1 MQLTQHDIEDA
12 LNVVRRVVPPTPAYA
27 WPLLARESG
36 VEVIVKHEN
45 HTPTG
50 SFKARGGLVFVD
62 ALKRTGLPKGL
73 ITATRGN
80 HGQSIAIGARQAG
93 IPAVIVVPEGNSREK
108 NAAMEAFGGELLI
121 SGRDFDE
128 ARRVAASEASR
139 RDFLFVSSFNRDIVR
154 GVATYGWELFTE
166 HPDLDAVFVPIG
178 MGSGI
183 CSLIAMRD
191 LLGLKAD
198 IIGVSAER
206 APAHAQTFQSKRR
219 VIGTEAATFADGM
232 ACKEPPEE
240 VVEIVLAG
248 AADVVTVS
256 EDEIAEAIRS
266 LYSAT
271 HNVAEG
277 AGAAPYAALLRHR
290 HRFQNKKVAVIL
302 TGGNIDRELM
312 AMVLAGQT
320 PRV

>member
-1 MQLTQHDIEDA
+1 MQFTNNDIEDA
-12 LNVVRRVVPPTPAYA
+12 LTIVRRVVPPTPAYA

-62 ALKRTGLPKGL
+62 ALKRARLPKGL

-93 IPAVIVVPEGNSREK
+93 IPSVIVVPEGNSREK

-121 SGRDFDE
+121 AGQDFDE
-128 ARRVAASEASR
+128 ARRVAASEAGR
-139 RDFLFVSSFNRDIVR
+139 RDFLNVSSFNRDIVR
-154 GVATYGWELFTE
+154 GVATYGWELFTQ
-166 HPDLDAVFVPIG
+166 HPDLDAVFVPLG

-206 APAHAQTFQSKRR
+206 APVYAETFQNKRR
-219 VIGTEAATFADGM
+219 MIGTQAATFADGM

-240 VVEIVLAG
+240 AVAIVLAG

-277 AGAAPYAALLRHR
+277 AGAAGYAALARHR
-290 HRFQNKKVAVIL
+290 DRFKNRKVAVIL
-302 TGGNIDRELM
+302 TGGNIDRDRM

-320 PRV
+320 PPA

>member
-1 MQLTQHDIEDA
+1 MRFTENDIEDA
-12 LNVVRRVVPPTPAYA
+12 LTIVRRVVPPTPAYA
-27 WPLLARESG
+27 WPLLAKETG

-62 ALKRTGLPKGL
+62 ALRRAGLPKGL

-80 HGQSIAIGARQAG
+80 HGQSIAIGAEQAG
-93 IPAVIVVPEGNSREK
+93 IPSVIVVPEGNSREK

-121 SGRDFDE
+121 SGRDFDA

-139 RDFLFVSSFNRDIVR
+139 RGFLNVSSFSRDIVR
-154 GVATYGWELFTE
+154 GVATYGWELFSQ
-166 HPDLDAVFVPIG
+166 HPDLDAVFVPLG

-191 LLGLKAD
+191 LLGMKAD

-206 APAHAQTFQSKRR
+206 APVYAETFQNKRR
-219 VIGTEAATFADGM
+219 MIGTQAATFADGM

-240 VVEIVLAG
+240 AVAIVLAG
-248 AADVVTVS
+248 AADVVSVS

-277 AGAAPYAALLRHR
+277 AGAAGYAALARHR
-290 HRFQNKKVAVIL
+290 DRFKAKKVAVIL
-302 TGGNIDRELM
+302 TGGNIDRDRM

-320 PRV
+320 PPA